1 MPQTDLIRRA
11 RSESGNILV
20 LTALSLVVLL
30 GITALAID
38 GSYGYSERNRMAAAA
53 DAASKSA
60 AYQLKYGYGDLQ
72 AYANREVVMHGFTPG
87 SDVTVTVNTP
97 PSYLVTSPFYNQPG
111 FVEVVVSGTR
121 QTFFGNILGFANL
134 TPLARSVAGTAQP
147 SSCLIAMDDLTF
159 GNTTFTMNGCGA
171 SVGGDLSG
179 TNPNAEVTGTPVPP
193 VSVTGTCSGYCSSMG
208 VLATS
213 QPAPIDP
220 FAGLPSPTVAGTCG
234 PATINPLPPGCYT
247 TIPGTITNF
256 TGGGIYK
263 VTGLIDITS
272 SLAGSNMLLYLTST
286 ASINGGNNGTLT
298 ISAGNTAPYAGI
310 AIYGDAGSQINAGNA
325 FELNITGALY
335 MPDSDLT
342 FNNHLQID
350 NTNCTLIIVNS
361 LDIDNGNSQ
370 ILNTSGCAGS
380 FSNAAFLGVAISE

>member
-1 MPQTDLIRRA
+1 M
-11 RSESGNILV
+11 
-20 LTALSLVVLL
+20 
-30 GITALAID
+30 LAQLQVQ
-38 GSYGYSERNRMAAAA
+38 GAER
-53 DAASKSA
+53 
-60 AYQLKYGYGDLQ
+60 
-72 AYANREVVMHGFTPG
+72 
-87 SDVTVTVNTP
+87 
-97 PSYLVTSPFYNQPG
+97 
-111 FVEVVVSGTR
+111 FVEDIRTTR
-121 QTFFGNILGFANL
+121 SQKTRDHYAGALRSFGSWLK
-134 TPLARSVAGTAQP
+134 R
-147 SSCLIAMDDLTF
+147 
-159 GNTTFTMNGCGA
+159 
-171 SVGGDLSG
+171 
-179 TNPNAEVTGTPVPP
+179 TGRWD
-193 VSVTGTCSGYCSSMG
+193 C
-208 VLATS
+208 
-213 QPAPIDP
+213 DP